1 MSSSQ
6 AGIEKAKVE
15 IKSII
20 ERVRGAIRTKVHARD
35 QAQMLDA
42 VDRIQECV
50 LNALDPASIGTNLL
64 RGKDTARK
72 ILRSKPMDM
81 VQILNE
87 LDGLETEIAKMLA
100 IINK

>member
-1 MSSSQ
+1 MSGNQ

-20 ERVRGAIRTKVHARD
+20 ERVRGAIRTKVHPRD

-42 VDRIQECV
+42 VDRIQDVV
-50 LNALDPASIGTNLL
+50 LGALDPASIGTNLL